1 MNGTEG
7 KLIIAL
13 YSGLGN
19 QMFQY
24 AFYKYLLLAG
34 YNVYLDKN
42 SPQSRSQ
49 YQKHETFRLDYF
61 PLKDVKF
68 ATEDDVREFLP
79 KLKDIY
85 FKPFSRIIR
94 TESIL
99 TIIKVFFYKVKNRIK
114 IKNKKQIFGLNG
126 TNIWV
131 EWDKNGKGKEFY
143 RKDITKKTRAYMIG
157 RYQEYYY
164 LQNIRP
170 CIIKDFLFEQNLPES
185 VKKYYSEIIEK
196 NSVSIHARRGDYSGA
211 KEFDI
216 CTIKYYKNAVN
227 SISGLV
233 ENPFFYIFSD
243 DLEWVENNFGF
254 LGKYTVIDN
263 SDFINSDYFD
273 LYLMT
278 NCKHN
283 IISNSTFSW
292 WGAWLNQNSNKII
305 ICPERWNGFD
315 FVLTD
320 EICPPEW
327 RREKIQ

>member
-1 MNGTEG
+1 MTQTKG

-24 AFYKYLLLAG
+24 AFYKYLSLAG
-34 YNVYLDKN
+34 FNVYLDKN
-42 SPQSRSQ
+42 SSQSRSQ

-68 ATEDDVREFLP
+68 ATENDVREFLP
-79 KLKDIY
+79 QNEDVY
-85 FKPFSRIIR
+85 FKSFSKIIK
-94 TESIL
+94 TESVL
-99 TIIKVFFYKVKNRIK
+99 TIIKIFFYKVKKRIQ
-114 IKNKKQIFGLNG
+114 IKNKNP
-126 TNIWV
+126 NIWV
-131 EWDKNGKGKEFY
+131 EWDKNGEGKEFY
-143 RKDITKKTRAYMIG
+143 RRDITKKTRAYMIG

-170 CIIKDFLFEQNLPES
+170 DIIKDFLFEQNMPES
-185 VKKYYSEIIEK
+185 VKKYYSLIIEN
-196 NSVSIHARRGDYSGA
+196 NSVSIHARRGDYSDA

-216 CTIKYYKNAVN
+216 CTINYFKNAIN
-227 SISGLV
+227 SISRLV
-233 ENPFFYIFSD
+233 EYPVFYIFSD
-243 DLEWVENNFGF
+243 DLEWVENNFDF

-263 SDFINSDYFD
+263 SGFINSDYFD

-283 IISNSTFSW
+283 IIPNSTFSW
-292 WGAWLNQNSNKII
+292 WGAWLNQNPNKII
-305 ICPERWNGFD
+305 ICPEKWNGLD
-315 FVLTD
+315 LVLTD

-327 RREKIQ
+327 KREKIR